1 MAAAAPEKMY
11 EWHRVESDGG
21 VLKPLV
27 TGMAIVFCG
36 PIFGALAFIV
46 FKEQL
51 AIKYA
56 LLALTLA
63 CSLGGPT
70 VAILGLQRNLR
81 DEAFLAARTSGILYE
96 RNGRAITLPWDS
108 LTKIEFQA
116 PSTLVFHRR
125 DEEPFTLPER
135 YGTVSV
141 EELAKRL
148 EELRRKASFFLLPG
162 QSQPGP
168 VS

>member
-1 MAAAAPEKMY
+1 MSPAVPEKMY

-21 VLKPLV
+21 VLKPLGM
-27 TGMAIVFCG
+27 GMAIVFFA

-46 FKEQL
+46 FKDQG
-51 AIKYA
+51 A
-56 LLALTLA
+56 LKALFVALTLA
-63 CSLGGPT
+63 CSIVGPT
-70 VAILGLQRNLR
+70 VAVVGLQRNLR

-96 RNGRAITLPWDS
+96 RNGRSVTLPWDS

-135 YGTVSV
+135 YGTITV

-148 EELRRKASFFLLPG
+148 EELRRKSSFFLLPG